1 MCNLL
6 ISVLLIISVLSANSI
21 VILSFVCR
29 LWFGWFTIN
38 VLEFFA
44 IVNGLGSMKASYILK
59 VNWLLDIVISA
70 LNSNS
75 IYFSWISV
83 ISSSVV

>member
-38 VLEFFA
+38 VLEFLA
-44 IVNGLGSMKASYILK
+44 IVNGLGSMNASYILK
-59 VNWLLDIVISA
+59 VNWLLLIVISA

-75 IYFSWISV
+75 INFSWISV
-83 ISSSVV
+83 ISSSAV